1 MADASGLDEV
11 GGVHAPAQSEQST
24 IPFAE
29 DLSAPSR
36 RTGLRTGV
44 EAITPVHDHVEGS
57 FCRRNCGEHAPRSVF
72 IEGNTVD
79 TRPSKDLTMV
89 GSVHAQAQSGHWVAT
104 TAIAS
109 T

>member
-1 MADASGLDEV
+1 MAGQTCCRGELFEKTVAAAGGSGLRN
-11 GGVHAPAQSEQST
+11 GT
-24 IPFAE
+24 
-29 DLSAPSR
+29 
-36 RTGLRTGV
+36 
-44 EAITPVHDHVEGS
+44 EAINSVHDDVERS
-57 FCRRNCGEHAPRSVF
+57 FYRRNCGEQAPRSVF

-89 GSVHAQAQSGHWVAT
+89 GDVHVQAQSGHWVAT